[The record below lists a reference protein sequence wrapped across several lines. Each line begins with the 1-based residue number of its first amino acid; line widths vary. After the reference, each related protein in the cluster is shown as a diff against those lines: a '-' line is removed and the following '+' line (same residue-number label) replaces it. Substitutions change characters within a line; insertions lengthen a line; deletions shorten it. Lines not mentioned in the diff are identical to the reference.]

1 MSGESNGFASVFVYY
16 CTSQTTHVFYYY
28 FVRRFEPLDH
38 DATERLSIELCGVCC
53 SACYPSEDD
62 DEIHHHYHARNT
74 YQSPTPPSTMAV
86 SARWGGGETI
96 V

>member
-1 MSGESNGFASVFVYY
+1 MSAIPGLSVII
-16 CTSQTTHVFYYY
+16 THQIECRVFHD
-28 FVRRFEPLDH
+28 RFEPLDH
-38 DATERLSIELCGVCC
+38 DATERLSIELCGICC

-62 DEIHHHYHARNT
+62 DEIHHQYHARNT
-74 YQSPTPPSTMAV
+74 YQSPTPTMAV